1 MKIKIKLKDLYKII
15 EQNIDPDVQNV
26 ANMLNELFPLEQAL
40 KNVAT
45 WQARQIAARQ
55 QPIQQL
61 RLKLASDLVA
71 LRELCRKRN
80 DITDLDVTY
89 NIIQL
94 LNRYQSVNVNVGV
107 GYSQPVN
114 VDIDVND
121 NENIRTILKNIFGD
135 IKLAQ
140 HQPGNQLKKLIAPQK
155 L

>member
-1 MKIKIKLKDLYKII
+1 MKIKIKLKDLYNII
-15 EQNIDPDVQNV
+15 EQNINPDVQKV
-26 ANMLNELFPLEQAL
+26 ANMLNQLFPLGQAS
-40 KNVAT
+40 KNVAA
-45 WQARQIAARQ
+45 WQGRQIAAQQ

-80 DITDLDVTY
+80 DITDLDVRY

-94 LNRYQSVNVNVGV
+94 LKRYQSVNVGL
-107 GYSQPVN
+107 SQPVN

-140 HQPGNQLKKLIAPQK
+140 HQSGNQLKQLIAPQK

>member
-1 MKIKIKLKDLYKII
+1 MKIKIKLKDLYNII
-15 EQNIDPDVQNV
+15 EQNINPDVQNV
-26 ANMLNELFPLEQAL
+26 ANMLNELFPLQGMQR
-40 KNVAT
+40 NIST
-45 WQARQIAARQ
+45 SQARQIAAQQ

-94 LNRYQSVNVNVGV
+94 LKRYQSVNVGL
-107 GYSQPVN
+107 SQPVN

-121 NENIRTILKNIFGD
+121 NENIRKILKKIFGD

-140 HQPGNQLKKLIAPQK
+140 HQPGNQLKQLIAPQK